1 MALLI
6 FKIFLTYFFP
16 DSFFKKGQNNPVSVE
31 KKLALYSRVTWL
43 INLTLVLHKEYQLV
57 KDIAPSS
64 PDEVKMLNWNK

>member
-1 MALLI
+1 MALLT
-6 FKIFLTYFFP
+6 FKIFLTYFFS

-31 KKLALYSRVTWL
+31 NKLALYSRVTWL

-57 KDIAPSS
+57 KDIDPSS